1 MDDFVSKPVKPAEL
15 EAVLKRWVP
24 KRETSLVACDSSLG
38 NHEIQDTSNEQ
49 PATSNETQDPPLD
62 TATLD
67 GLKELSGDD
76 PSFLIEV
83 IQQFLHDGPDHVAAI
98 RQTVVDGDAE
108 SLMKAAH
115 AFKGSCRNMGAL
127 LLGELCFTLEQKG
140 LAGEI
145 AEGTQR

>member
-1 MDDFVSKPVKPAEL
+1 M
-15 EAVLKRWVP
+15 
-24 KRETSLVACDSSLG
+24 
-38 NHEIQDTSNEQ
+38 
-49 PATSNETQDPPLD
+49 
-62 TATLD
+62 
-67 GLKELSGDD
+67 LKELSGDD

-140 LAGEI
+140 LAGETANPDDLLAVLESEYARVQLALE
-145 AEGTQR
+145 AELASFPVGSDL